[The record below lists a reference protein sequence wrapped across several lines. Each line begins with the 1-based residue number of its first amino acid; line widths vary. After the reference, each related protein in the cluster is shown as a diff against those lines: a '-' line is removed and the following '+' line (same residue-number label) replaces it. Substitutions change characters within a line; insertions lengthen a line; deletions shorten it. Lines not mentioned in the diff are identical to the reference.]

1 MNIKDKHSSEKAV
14 SAIALFKGQEGT
26 VNAIQIK
33 KNELLKEHITKVPA
47 LLVCIEG
54 KVKFENEHKLEEVLH
69 IGDYVLIEPMVKHWL
84 TAITDCQLLLMK

>member
-47 LLVCIEG
+47 CLLY
-54 KVKFENEHKLEEVLH
+54 H
-69 IGDYVLIEPMVKHWL
+69 I
-84 TAITDCQLLLMK
+84 